1 MTITRRDFLNGVG
14 LAIASGL
21 TPAAQVTAAPARYPP
36 ALSGLRGHHP
46 GSFEDAHDLRDGKKF
61 PLDGIPI
68 EERYDLVIVGGGISG
83 LAAAYFY
90 RQIAGSQARILI
102 LDNHDDFGGHAKR
115 NEFTI
120 EGRLML
126 GYGGSESLQSPKALY
141 SETAKHLLR
150 NLDVRIERFETAF
163 DSKLYP
169 SLGLKPGVFFAREAF
184 GRDVLVSGDPVKI
197 IDSAPA
203 AAASGNTAALVDQFP
218 MTPASKAQLVK
229 LLDQRA
235 DYLAGKTVEEKIA
248 LLKTTSYRD
257 YLMKICGV
265 SDEVANFFQ
274 NRTHDFHGVGCDAV
288 AASDAR
294 DDGYPGFAGLGLP
307 SDGPNPYRDEPY
319 IYHFP
324 DGNASLA
331 RLLVRALIPA
341 AASGHSM
348 EDIVTA
354 RFDYSM
360 LDRPTQNVRIRLSS
374 TCVHVHDTPNRAEVA
389 YVTGGKLHRVAGRH
403 AILAGF
409 NMMIPYIMPELP
421 EAQRQALAQNVK
433 APLVYTNVLIRNW
446 RAWHNL
452 KVAGIAAPMSYHS
465 VVKLDYPVSLGGYQC
480 PRDPSQPMIL
490 HLVHVPCAPGQGDA
504 RTQYR
509 LGRVELLQTTFA
521 TFEERIRDDLDRM
534 LGPGGFSSARDIAAI
549 TVNRWSH
556 GYAYTASPLFDRG
569 DWEATMEAARQR
581 RGHVA
586 IANSD
591 AGWDAYAHTAIDQAA
606 RAVHELLVSD
616 PRDR

>member
-1 MTITRRDFLNGVG
+1 MAITRRDFLNGAS
-14 LAIASGL
+14 LAIAAGL
-21 TPAAQVTAAPARYPP
+21 TPARQVAAAPMLYPP
-36 ALSGLRGHHP
+36 ALGGLRGHHP
-46 GSFEDAHDLRDGKKF
+46 GSFEVAHDLRDGKNF
-61 PLDGIPI
+61 SLDGTTI
-68 EERYDLVIVGGGISG
+68 EEHYDLVIIGGGISG
-83 LAAAYFY
+83 LAAAHFY
-90 RQIAGSQARILI
+90 RQAAGKRARILI

-120 EGRLML
+120 DGRLML

-141 SETAKHLLR
+141 SKVAKGLLR
-150 NLDVRIERFETAF
+150 DLGVKIGRFETAF
-163 DSKLYP
+163 DRKLYP

-184 GRDVLVSGDPVKI
+184 GRDVLVAGDPVKI
-197 IDSAPA
+197 IDSDPSA
-203 AAASGNTAALVDQFP
+203 ALSDAGLAALVDQFP
-218 MTPASKAQLVK
+218 MTKGSKAQLVK
-229 LLDQRA
+229 LLRRPA
-235 DYLAGKTVEEKIA
+235 DYLAGKTAEEKVA

-257 YLMKICGV
+257 FLLKICDM
-265 SDEVANFFQ
+265 SEQVANFFQ

-307 SDGPNPYRDEPY
+307 SEGANPYRDEPY

-331 RLLVRALIPA
+331 RLLVRALIPGSA
-341 AASGHSM
+341 PGRTM

-354 RFDYSM
+354 RLDYTM
-360 LDRPTQNVRIRLSS
+360 LDRPGHYVRIRLSS
-374 TCVHVHDTPNRAEVA
+374 TCIRVHDTPKGPEIA
-389 YVTGGKLHRVAGRH
+389 YVSGGKVHRVAGRN

-421 EAQRQALAQNVK
+421 ETQRQALSQNVK

-446 RAWHNL
+446 QAWHNL
-452 KVAGIAAPMSYHS
+452 KVASIAAPMSYHS
-465 VVKLDYPVSLGGYQC
+465 VVKLDYPVSLGGYRC
-480 PRDPSQPMIL
+480 PRNPSEPMVL
-490 HLVHVPCAPGQGDA
+490 HLVHVPTAPNKGNDA

-509 LGRVELLQTTFA
+509 LGRYELLETTFSK
-521 TFEERIRDDLDRM
+521 FEDHIRDDLDRM

-569 DWEATMEAARQR
+569 DWEATMTSARKR
-581 RGHVA
+581 RGNVA

-591 AGWDAYAHTAIDQAA
+591 AGWDAYAHTAIDEAS
-606 RAVHELLVSD
+606 RAVHELLG
-616 PRDR
+616 

>member
-1 MTITRRDFLNGVG
+1 MAITRRDFLNGAS
-14 LAIASGL
+14 LAIAAGL
-21 TPAAQVTAAPARYPP
+21 TPARQVAAAPAQYPP
-36 ALSGLRGHHP
+36 ALDGLRGHHP
-46 GSFEDAHDLRDGKKF
+46 GSFEVAHDLRDGKNF
-61 PLDGIPI
+61 SFDGTTI
-68 EERYDLVIVGGGISG
+68 EERYDLVIIGGGISG
-83 LAAAYFY
+83 LAAAHFY
-90 RQIAGSQARILI
+90 RQAAGKRPRILI

-120 EGRLML
+120 DGRLML

-141 SETAKHLLR
+141 STVAKGVLR
-150 NLDVRIERFETAF
+150 DLGVKIERFETAF
-163 DSKLYP
+163 DRKLYP

-184 GRDVLVSGDPVKI
+184 GRDVLVAGDPVKI
-197 IDSAPA
+197 IDSDPNA
-203 AAASGNTAALVDQFP
+203 ALSDAGLAALVDQFP
-218 MTPASKAQLVK
+218 MTKGSKAQLIK
-229 LLDQRA
+229 LLRRPA
-235 DYLAGKTVEEKIA
+235 DYLAGKTVDEKTA

-257 YLMKICGV
+257 YLLKICDM
-265 SDEVANFFQ
+265 SEQVANFFQ

-307 SDGPNPYRDEPY
+307 SEGANPFSDEPY

-331 RLLVRALIPA
+331 RLLVRALIPGSA
-341 AASGHSM
+341 PGRTM

-354 RFDYSM
+354 RLDYTM
-360 LDRPTQNVRIRLSS
+360 LDRPEHQVRIRLSS
-374 TCVHVHDTPNRAEVA
+374 TCIRVHDTPKGPEIA
-389 YVTGGKLHRVAGRH
+389 YVNAGKVHRVAGRH

-421 EAQRQALAQNVK
+421 ETQRQALSQNVK

-446 RAWHNL
+446 QAWHNL
-452 KVAGIAAPMSYHS
+452 KVASIAAPMSYHS
-465 VVKLDYPVSLGGYQC
+465 VVKLDYPVSLGSYRC
-480 PRDPSQPMIL
+480 PRNPSEPMIL
-490 HLVHVPCAPGQGDA
+490 HLVHVPTAPNKGNDA

-509 LGRVELLQTTFA
+509 LGRYELLETTFSN
-521 TFEERIRDDLDRM
+521 FEDHIRDDLDRM

-569 DWEATMEAARQR
+569 DWSATVTAARQR
-581 RGHVA
+581 HGNVA

-591 AGWDAYAHTAIDQAA
+591 AGWDAYAHTAIDQAS
-606 RAVHELLVSD
+606 RAVHELLG
-616 PRDR
+616 

>member
-1 MTITRRDFLNGVG
+1 MAITRRDFLNGVS

-21 TPAAQVTAAPARYPP
+21 TPAAQVAAEPARYPP
-36 ALSGLRGHHP
+36 ALRGLRGHHP
-46 GSFEDAHDLRDGKKF
+46 GSFEVAHEVRDGKKF
-61 PLDGIPI
+61 ALDGPI

-90 RQIAGSQARILI
+90 RGIAGSKARILI

-120 EGRLML
+120 DGRLML

-141 SETAKHLLR
+141 SKVAKGLLQD
-150 NLDVRIERFETAF
+150 LDVRIDRFDTAF

-184 GRDVLVSGDPVKI
+184 GRDALVSGDPVNI
-197 IDSAPA
+197 IDSDPDTAWT
-203 AAASGNTAALVDQFP
+203 GNTAALVDQFP
-218 MTPASKAQLVK
+218 MTPESKAQLIK
-229 LLDQRA
+229 LLDHPA
-235 DYLAGKTVEEKIA
+235 DYLAGKTVEEKSK
-248 LLKTTSYRD
+248 LLETTSYRD
-257 YLMKICGV
+257 YLMKTCGV
-265 SDEVANFFQ
+265 SEQVANFFQ

-288 AASDAR
+288 AASDAK

-307 SDGPNPYRDEPY
+307 SEGANPYRDEPY

-331 RLLVRALIPA
+331 RLLVRALIPD
-341 AASGHSM
+341 AASGHTM
-348 EDIVTA
+348 EDVVTA
-354 RFDYSM
+354 RFDYAT
-360 LDRPTQNVRIRLSS
+360 LDRPKQNVRIRLSS
-374 TCVHVHDTPNRAEVA
+374 TCIHVHDTSNGVEIA
-389 YVTGGKLHRVAGRH
+389 YVTAGKVHRVAGRH
-403 AILAGF
+403 AVLAGF

-421 EAQRQALAQNVK
+421 ETQRQALAQNVK

-446 RAWHNL
+446 RAWHEL
-452 KVAGIAAPMSYHS
+452 KVASIAAPMSYHS
-465 VVKLDYPVSLGGYQC
+465 VVKLDYPVSLGSYRF
-480 PRDPSQPMIL
+480 PRDPSEPMIL
-490 HLVHVPCAPGQGDA
+490 HLVHVPTAPGQGDA

-509 LGRVELLQTTFA
+509 LGRYELLQTTFA
-521 TFEERIRDDLDRM
+521 MYEEHIRDDLDRM

-569 DWEATMEAARQR
+569 DWEATMEAARQH
-581 RGHVA
+581 RGNIA

-591 AGWDAYAHTAIDQAA
+591 AGWDAYAHTAIDQAS
-606 RAVHELLVSD
+606 RAVHELLG
-616 PRDR
+616 